1 MTSLTT
7 AKLVTLRTSVAHT
20 VAAIEHMSIE
30 HMYVAAIEHMP
41 DTARK

>member
-1 MTSLTT
+1 MTSSLTT

-20 VAAIEHMSIE
+20 VAAIEHM
-30 HMYVAAIEHMP
+30 YVAAIEHMP